1 MNSFKSFIYKLI
13 PLNQINV
20 NQKESRRISGG
31 GIKIILKQIG
41 NLLILLG
48 FIFLVP
54 ALVSAIYSEWY
65 SALGFVMSSSII
77 FVVGLLML
85 AFFRKT
91 PEPHFNHSFL
101 VVAWGWLA
109 MTFAGGLP
117 FFIISYLTPENVMS
131 GFIPDGVS
139 YSSSSL
145 LYFRNYLHCFFES
158 MSAYTTTGLTIA
170 LHEPSVGKGVLF
182 YRSFAQWIGGAGFI
196 IMVLAV
202 FRFQSGH
209 SVRMLYSSESTGI
222 NLRSRVMDTAKGIWK
237 SYAIITILT
246 TLYLIIG
253 TNLILPEYPLTD
265 NLFDSVNH
273 ALAGLSSGGFS
284 TLDDSIATYKSAQMD
299 YLYLIPMILGS
310 FSLPFYYRIF
320 FKRKFSEIWKDIQ
333 TRSLLICFFFG
344 GIILS
349 VLLWYSK
356 CTTSPFREGIFQF
369 ISGMSTTGWQ
379 TSNIHIWDDRS
390 FLFIIF
396 FGMFIGGAWGGT
408 VGGIKIYRAVFILK
422 GMMWNIRKSF
432 YSQNTFRIMRFDEKV
447 MLPEQIN
454 SELASASVFA
464 ILFFIILLLSTFAST
479 FFLPEGYTFF
489 DALFESIAAQSTA
502 GLSVGITDPSMNPVV
517 ESIYIFQMW
526 VGRLEIFPVLALFRA
541 LIKGANPYR

>member
-1 MNSFKSFIYKLI
+1 MNSFKSVIIKLI
-13 PLNQINV
+13 PKNQLKV

-31 GIKIILKQIG
+31 GIYIVLKQIG

-48 FIFLVP
+48 IILLVP
-54 ALVSAIYSEWY
+54 TLVSFLYSEWY
-65 SALGFVMSSSII
+65 SAQGFILSAIII
-77 FVVGLLML
+77 FAIGFLLL
-85 AFFRKT
+85 TFLRKT

-101 VVAWGWLA
+101 VVSWGWLA

-117 FFIISYLTPENVMS
+117 FYIISVITPQEVMNE
-131 GFIPDGVS
+131 FVPEGVS
-139 YSSSSL
+139 YTSSSL

-158 MSAYTTTGLTIA
+158 MSAFTTTGLTMA
-170 LHEPSVGKGVLF
+170 LHEPSVGKGILF

-202 FRFQSGH
+202 FRYQSGH

-222 NLRSRVMDTAKGIWK
+222 NLRSKVMDTAKGIWK
-237 SYAIITILT
+237 SYAIITTITIIILVT
-246 TLYLIIG
+246 G
-253 TNLILPEYPLTD
+253 TWFILPDYPLSD
-265 NLFDSVNH
+265 NVFDSVNH

-284 TLDDSIATYKSAQMD
+284 TLDDSIATYKSEAME
-299 YLYLIPMILGS
+299 YLYLFPMILGS

-320 FKRKFSEIWKDIQ
+320 FNRKFSEIWKDIQ
-333 TRSLLICFFFG
+333 TRSLLISFVTG
-344 GIILS
+344 SAILS
-349 VLLWYSK
+349 MLLWYSK
-356 CTTSPFREGIFQF
+356 CTASPFREGIFQF

-379 TSNIHIWDDRS
+379 TSIIHVWDDRS

-408 VGGIKIYRAVFILK
+408 VGGIKIYRAIFILK
-422 GMMWNIRKSF
+422 GMLWNIRKSF

-464 ILFFIILLLSTFAST
+464 ILFFIILLISTIATT

-489 DALFESIAAQSTA
+489 NAMFESIAAQSTA
-502 GLSVGITDPSMNPVV
+502 GLSVGITDPSMNPVI
-517 ESIYIFQMW
+517 EGIYIFQMW

-541 LIKGANPYR
+541 IIKGANPYR